1 MFSAGIIQKIKSLGV
16 GLAGIAFMIGMILI
30 PIILFAGAAAI
41 SSYLY
46 PVVSVLSAIA
56 VIVFCLI
63 VLPLSLFKGLRPILG
78 TTSVILSY
86 VTGVSIWM
94 FSFLIIWNFL
104 GFWALFLMFWF
115 HVVAPIAAIGLFFRG
130 DWSNGIGILFFVGV
144 TYGMRLYGLWLIS
157 LYATRESINASSVI
171 DIEPS
176 SKSEG

>member
-1 MFSAGIIQKIKSLGV
+1 MSSTGIIQKIKSLGSSLV
-16 GLAGIAFMIGMILI
+16 GIAFMVGMILI
-30 PIILFAGAAAI
+30 PVILLAGVAVV

-46 PVVSVLSAIA
+46 PVVSVLAAIA
-56 VIVFCLI
+56 VTVFCLI
-63 VLPLSLFKGLRPILG
+63 VLPLSLFNGLRPILG

-86 VTGVSIWM
+86 ITGVSIWM

-104 GFWALFLMFWF
+104 GFWALLLMFWF
-115 HVVAPIAAIGLFFRG
+115 HVVAPIAAIGLFFKG

-157 LYATRESINASSVI
+157 RYSTRESISASSVI